1 MEKWQ
6 GGNDFVVAAK
16 KHTFLVVHISFFY
29 LCLFLRIY
37 LVNSWVLCGRRKK
50 YIIRSRLFYDID
62 LHIGFYICFYL
73 HTSTYAYMHLHTY
86 MNIHYRERGRKE
98 RNKERQSEGGRD
110 RMGIIKKIYWLIEFF
125 KKTN

>member
-16 KHTFLVVHISFFY
+16 NILLVVHISFFY

-62 LHIGFYICFYL
+62 MHIGFYICFYL

-86 MNIHYRERGRKE
+86 MDINHRER
-98 RNKERQSEGGRD
+98 ERQSERGRD
-110 RMGIIKKIYWLIEFF
+110 REGIIKKNLLAY
-125 KKTN
+125 